1 MSALEQE
8 LGLKLVQST
17 VELDVI
23 VVDHAEKTPVEN

>member
-1 MSALEQE
+1 VSALEQE

-17 VELDVI
+17 VPLDVI